1 MFFFTRS
8 NSQNADWAGWALP
21 MTAEGEPFHIA
32 LYCQDVL
39 KFAEAFMERTM
50 IGVQRVVPRSLDA
63 LGQHSHKP
71 LSLEEGNR
79 RILDQSFFMRGFATV
94 KEMQESTGVLY
105 SVAAGQTLRNDDLT
119 MVQRLEPGTLQFF
132 RYGTI
137 PGPGAR
143 SVWVSAEGGGWFYVL
158 TYKDAQVAQ
167 SRYITPSWILQAGA
181 AKKDQ

>member
-1 MFFFTRS
+1 MCFSTRS

-63 LGQHSHKP
+63 LGQHSHRP
-71 LSLEEGNR
+71 LSLEDGNR

-94 KEMQESTGVLY
+94 KEMQDL
-105 SVAAGQTLRNDDLT
+105 TLRNDDLT
-119 MVQRLEPGTLQFF
+119 MVQRLEPGTFQFF

-181 AKKDQ
+181 VKKDQ